1 MQTEGKQPM
10 GALQKRR
17 IEATYPEKDLRVIEK
32 AAQLLGL
39 SVASFMRSEILRAA
53 KAVIVNEQ
61 QFLLSNRDWDHLIDH
76 LNNPPDPGDNLIA
89 LYKRHKSRKAK
100 K

>member
-1 MQTEGKQPM
+1 M
-10 GALQKRR
+10 GTLQKRR

-32 AAQLLGL
+32 AAQVLGL

-53 KAVIVNEQ
+53 KEIIVKEQ
-61 QFLLSNRDWDHLIDH
+61 QFLLSNQDWDDLIDR
-76 LNNPPDPGDNLIA
+76 LNNPPEPNDNLIA
-89 LYKRHKSRKAK
+89 LYKRHKSKKAK